1 MTIPNESANMPTVKQ
16 NANVYLT
23 GLIAGSALVAGFE
36 ALAFA
41 RGVEMTTPVVAA
53 WPLAF
58 LVLLALWVIEDSKA
72 HPEIQKPFDYGF
84 LVFMFSL
91 PYLPYYL
98 WRSRGAAGF
107 LWLAGFVGLYFLGW
121 LAQWVVYLLS

>member
-1 MTIPNESANMPTVKQ
+1 MPTVKR

-23 GLIAGSALVAGFE
+23 GLIAGNALVAGFE

-41 RGVEMTTPVVAA
+41 RGVEMTSPVVAT

-84 LVFMFSL
+84 LVFVFSL
-91 PYLPYYL
+91 PYLPL
-98 WRSRGAAGF
+98 ISRSRGAAGF
-107 LWLAGFVGLYFLGW
+107 LWLIGW
-121 LAQWVVYLLS
+121 VFISWVVCSVVVYPLS